1 MKLHGITMDWFGK
14 EEEKKEKKRNQMPEA
29 RFIATYNNR
38 ENDVK
43 GIQIN

>member
-14 EEEKKEKKRNQMPEA
+14 EEEKKEKKKIRCLRQDLS
-29 RFIATYNNR
+29 IATYNNR

-43 GIQIN
+43 GI